1 MKKWSM
7 NVISVTI
14 ELHGRVISQLTFN
27 LYMKDWSIIV
37 TSVTIK
43 LLSRVVLHIRYSQY
57 MKSKNRVPN
66 QNFLG
71 ILCHKTTWIHLAR
84 LSYVIYDNKYRYICL
99 YLMCRRVL
107 RRTRASNLRSHLLH
121 FSRMDG
127 GMEEKNR
134 SIDWLSTW
142 VNM

>member
-1 MKKWSM
+1 
-7 NVISVTI
+7 
-14 ELHGRVISQLTFN
+14 
-27 LYMKDWSIIV
+27 
-37 TSVTIK
+37 
-43 LLSRVVLHIRYSQY
+43 

-127 GMEEKNR
+127 GMEEKKQEYRLTLYVGQYIEVLMAKANVPPNVTTKC
-134 SIDWLSTW
+134 SIQTRYGHYY
-142 VNM
+142 VFTVVPTTVKIYEFFQTVCFKGN

>member
-1 MKKWSM
+1 M
-7 NVISVTI
+7 
-14 ELHGRVISQLTFN
+14 
-27 LYMKDWSIIV
+27 IV

-43 LLSRVVLHIRYSQY
+43 LLSRVVLHIIYSQY
-57 MKSKNRVPN
+57 IKSKIRVPN

-71 ILCHKTTWIHLAR
+71 NLCHKTTWIHLAR

-134 SIDWLSTW
+134 SID
-142 VNM
+142 